1 MASTCEVCG
10 KTVHIG
16 RTIRFQNTGKW
27 FRRATKKSRAFIG
40 RSGNADAPECLH
52 PLLANGA
59 SRRLAQVV
67 GPLTLKVLRC

>member
-27 FRRATKKSRAFIG
+27 FRRATKKSRAFKPNVQRATLVVQG
-40 RSGNADAPECLH
+40 MPMRLNVCTRCLRTAH
-52 PLLANGA
+52 
-59 SRRLAQVV
+59 RVD
-67 GPLTLKVLRC
+67 